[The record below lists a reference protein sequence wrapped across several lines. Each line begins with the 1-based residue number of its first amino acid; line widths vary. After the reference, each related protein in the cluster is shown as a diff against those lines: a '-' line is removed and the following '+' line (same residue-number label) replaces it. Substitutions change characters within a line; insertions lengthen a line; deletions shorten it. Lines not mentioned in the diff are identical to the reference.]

1 MDEEIPATIILPL
14 LLGIASVAGVGG
26 GSVVVPI
33 TIGLFHFSSK
43 EAIAI
48 STCIVFETAIL
59 RFTLFS
65 GWTRHPENKEK
76 TEIDYNTARIA
87 FPIFLVGSY
96 FGVILYI
103 LLADLWL
110 TVIAVITL
118 GITSTQMIF
127 KSRAKFMA
135 ETKKFKAEAEKEK
148 GTAMQPVSNTE
159 RT

>member
-65 GWTRHPENKEK
+65 AWTRHPENKEK

-148 GTAMQPVSNTE
+148 GTAMQPVANTE

>member
-1 MDEEIPATIILPL
+1 MVDSQTICQHKPVFPIITEEIPATIILPL

-33 TIGLFHFSSK
+33 TIGLFHFSGK

-65 GWTRHPENKEK
+65 AWTRHPEKKEQ

-110 TVIAVITL
+110 TIIAVITL
-118 GITSTQMIF
+118 GITST
-127 KSRAKFMA
+127 
-135 ETKKFKAEAEKEK
+135 
-148 GTAMQPVSNTE
+148 
-159 RT
+159 